1 MGMMIMGSVK
11 MDQPR
16 TVDRKQDTPLM
27 RDIFAMMDKYGHE
40 QVVFCRHPGSGLKAI
55 IAIHDTTMGPALG
68 GCRMIPYE
76 TTDEALE
83 DVLRLS
89 RGMTFKCGVADVDF
103 GGGKMVI
110 IGDPAKDKSPE
121 MFRAVGRFVGGL
133 GGRFFTGTDM
143 GTMPEDFIHAKRESN
158 SFVGLPKTHGGS
170 GDTSIPTALGV
181 LQGMRAT
188 AKFLWGTDSLEGRL
202 VAIQGVG
209 KVGGRLLEL
218 LMEEGACCVI
228 ADINEQRCLELK
240 EQYGDRVEIST
251 VHEIHRME
259 CDIFSPCARGGVV
272 NDRTIDE
279 LRCLAIVGSAN
290 NQLTEDRHGDA
301 LHERGILYAPD
312 YLVNA
317 GGLIQVA
324 DELEGYQEERVLA
337 KTRAI
342 YDMLLQIYE
351 RSRQENIATHRA
363 ADRLVVERLEKV
375 ADIRRIM
382 LGWNGR

>member
-1 MGMMIMGSVK
+1 MPV
-11 MDQPR
+11 
-16 TVDRKQDTPLM
+16 M
-27 RDIFAMMDKYGHE
+27 RDIFALMEKYGHE
-40 QVVFCRHPGSGLKAI
+40 QVVFCRHEGTGLKAI
-55 IAIHDTTMGPALG
+55 IGIHDTTMGPALG

-76 TTDEALE
+76 STDEALE

-110 IGDPAKDKSPE
+110 IGDPVSDKSPE
-121 MFRAVGRFVGGL
+121 MFRAIGRFVGGL

-143 GTMPEDFIHAKRESN
+143 GTMPEDFVHAKRESN
-158 SFVGLPKTHGGS
+158 HFVGLPKEHGGS

-188 AKFLWGTDSLEGRL
+188 AKFLWGTESLEGR
-202 VAIQGVG
+202 VVSIQGVG
-209 KVGGRLLEL
+209 KVGGRLLDL
-218 LMEEGACCVI
+218 LMEEGARAVI
-228 ADINEQRCLELK
+228 ADINEERVHQLK
-240 EQYGDRVEIST
+240 EKYGDRVELST
-251 VHEIHRME
+251 VTDIHRVE
-259 CDIFSPCARGGVV
+259 VDIFSPCARGGVV
-272 NDRTIDE
+272 NDTSIDE
-279 LRCLAIVGSAN
+279 LRCQAIVGSAN
-290 NQLTEDRHGDA
+290 NQLQEDRHGDE

-324 DELEGYQEERVLA
+324 DELEGYNEERVLA

-342 YDMLLQIYE
+342 YEMLLQIYE
-351 RSRQENIATHRA
+351 RSRQENIGTHRA
-363 ADRLVVERLEKV
+363 ADRLVLERLEKV